1 MIELNIND
9 RAFNAIRNGTKKIE
23 IRVNKINS
31 KKDYGKINENDII
44 EFRNSIGDKINCRVI
59 KNKWYKS
66 IEELL
71 VIEGT
76 QYTLS
81 STNDFEK
88 GIASINSIDGY
99 KEGIMKNGVFAIHL
113 EYLNENLNS

>member
-1 MIELNIND
+1 MINLNIND
-9 RAFNAIRNGTKKIE
+9 RAFNAIKNGTKKIE

-31 KKDYGKINENDII
+31 VNDYSNIKENEMI
-44 EFRNSIGDKINCRVI
+44 EFTNTIGDKIICKVI

-71 VIEGT
+71 TIEGT

-88 GIASINSIDGY
+88 GVASINRIDGY
-99 KEGIMKNGVFAIHL
+99 KEVISKNGVFSIHL
-113 EYLNENLNS
+113 EYLDGY